1 MSESTQKKRAMKKNK
16 MNYTRISNGLAETE
30 SYLKEL
36 TQGEEYG
43 TYHNELFK
51 ALQDAIECLS
61 SLD

>member
-1 MSESTQKKRAMKKNK
+1 MKTNK
-16 MNYTRISNGLAETE
+16 MNYTLISNGLAETE
-30 SYLKEL
+30 SFLREL

-61 SLD
+61 NLD